1 MLRFVSIYLF
11 FIPIL
16 FIFFISCTQK
26 SEKNSSDKTS
36 IISATDSVLKKNND
50 SLSEEP
56 ALNPTIIRTKVPKG
70 FYGYQPDTAQVSQY
84 IRRIFQDS
92 KGNIWFGTV
101 GDGVCRYDGQTLTY
115 FTTLDDFSG
124 NSVQDIAED
133 KNGNI
138 WFATSGGV
146 TKFNGKEFIHF
157 TKKNGA
163 PFNQASSLFIDKN
176 ETIWVGTTEGV
187 YRYDG
192 MKFTAFESHQFAGKE
207 VRNITEDKNGNIL
220 FATVN
225 DGMFYYTGKNLVNIS
240 EKDGLGKNN
249 VRCILQHTNGKLY
262 FATRGG
268 GLSFYDPLEEIRTGK
283 RKMVT
288 YADEKGSNEVERLFE
303 DKNGNLWVAVRG
315 GVRCYTKS
323 TIASGG
329 RSFTA
334 FSTTEGLTDCCIQ
347 SIYQDKA
354 GNIWFGGGSGLFRLT
369 GTKILN
375 VTKNGL
381 WPKEF

>member
-1 MLRFVSIYLF
+1 MFRSAFSLFSLVLSTCFVS
-11 FIPIL
+11 
-16 FIFFISCTQK
+16 CDHK
-26 SEKNSSDKTS
+26 SETGFLDNKVNTISTMVDTTSKSTFDLENEITSSP
-36 IISATDSVLKKNND
+36 N
-50 SLSEEP
+50 
-56 ALNPTIIRTKVPKG
+56 IIRTKVPKD
-70 FYGYQPDTAQVSQY
+70 FYGYQPDTLQVSQY

-92 KGNIWFGTV
+92 KGNMWLGTV

-115 FTTLDDFSG
+115 YSTLDGFSG

-146 TKFNGKEFIHF
+146 SKFNGKEFIHF

-163 PFNQASSLFIDKN
+163 SFNQASSLFIDKN

-192 MKFTAFESHQFAGKE
+192 IKFTAFESHQFAGKE
-207 VRNITEDKNGNIL
+207 VRNITEDNNGNIW
-220 FATVN
+220 FATIN
-225 DGMFYYTGKNLVNIS
+225 DGVFYYTGKNLINIS

-249 VRCILQHTNGKLY
+249 VRCILQYTNGKLY

-268 GLSFYDPLEEIRTGK
+268 GLSFYDPLEEIRKGK
-283 RKMVT
+283 RQMFT

-303 DKNGNLWVAVRG
+303 DKNANLWVAVRG
-315 GVRCYTKS
+315 GVRCYTRS
-323 TIASGG
+323 TLASGG
-329 RSFTA
+329 RSFTI
-334 FSTTEGLTDCCIQ
+334 FSTAEGLTDCCIQ

-354 GNIWFGGGSGLFRLT
+354 GNIWFGGSSGLFRLT
-369 GTKILN
+369 GSKILN
-375 VTKNGL
+375 VTKKGP